1 MNNVAIVG
9 RLKEDVK
16 LTSDEKRNTYYANLI
31 LDVEDGYSNKEKD
44 RFVTVECECGGK
56 KAKALHDYL
65 RVGELISVKGR
76 LVPKHNFPDILVVRI
91 DDFQFLKI
99 GNKID

>member
-9 RLKEDVK
+9 RLREEVK
-16 LTSDEKRNTYYANLI
+16 LTSDEKRNTHYANLI
-31 LDVEDGYSNKEKD
+31 LDVEDGYSNKESD
-44 RFVTVECECGGK
+44 RFVKVECECGGK

-76 LVPKHNFPDILVVRI
+76 LVPKYNFPDILIVRI
-91 DDFQFLKI
+91 DDFQFLELGLK
-99 GNKID
+99 K